1 MRACKRVEIVVE
13 EAQAARLAARL
24 ESLGV
29 PGYTM
34 IPRARGYGDR
44 GKRRGDDPTG
54 TLTNCYFLVACDA
67 ALAERIATEVRDL
80 LSQAGGLCLVSEAEV
95 LPH

>member
-1 MRACKRVEIVVE
+1 MHPCKRVEIVVE
-13 EAQAARLAARL
+13 EAQATRLAARL
-24 ESLGV
+24 QSLGV

-67 ALAERIATEVRDL
+67 EQAKRIATEVREL
-80 LSQAGGLCLVSEAEV
+80 LSQAGGLCLVSDAE
-95 LPH
+95 LMTH

>member
-1 MRACKRVEIVVE
+1 MRPCKRVEIVIE

-24 ESLGV
+24 ESLAV

-67 ALAERIATEVRDL
+67 ATATRIVDGVHEL
-80 LSQAGGLCLVSEAEV
+80 LSQAGGLCLVSEAE
-95 LPH
+95 LSAH